1 MQWETI
7 TTKLRNLAKAKTRKI
22 DVVELSKN
30 TELVAIDSSH
40 LEASEV
46 NKLALEAKAKM
57 NKGNK
62 LLVNLG
68 TSAGNRETESHTC
81 TFTASLEM
89 NSKSET

>member
-30 TELVAIDSSH
+30 TELVAIDSSY

-68 TSAGNRETESHTC
+68 TSAGNRETEFHTC

>member
-1 MQWETI
+1 M
-7 TTKLRNLAKAKTRKI
+7 
-22 DVVELSKN
+22 
-30 TELVAIDSSH
+30 AIDSSY
-40 LEASEV
+40 LEVIEV

-68 TSAGNRETESHTC
+68 KSAGNRETESHTC

>member
-40 LEASEV
+40 LE
-46 NKLALEAKAKM
+46 KAKM